1 MARWTTLAAVLVLS
15 LLAAR
20 PASAQSTATLQGTV
34 TDSQNA
40 IMPGVTV
47 SIKNAGTGVERTA
60 TTDAAGQY
68 VAASLTPGRYQIT
81 AHLSGFADQ
90 TTEIVLEVAQIAVAN
105 MRLNV
110 GTVAENVTV
119 TGVSPLIETATVS
132 VGQVMAE
139 RQVQEIPLN
148 GRHFI
153 DLGPLMPGGVT
164 PPQNAGLSAPLR
176 GQGSF
181 SFFSAGNRETSVN
194 LMINGINL
202 NDLSN
207 SQVTLQPSINTVSEF
222 KVDNSTFS
230 AEYGRNSGAIVNVA
244 TRSGINTLHGEGFTF
259 YRDDSLDSRNF
270 FNPEPNPKS
279 PFNRKQFGFNLGG

>member
-1 MARWTTLAAVLVLS
+1 MLRWTSAAVLA
-15 LLAAR
+15 LALTCTNVA
-20 PASAQSTATLQGTV
+20 AQSTATLQGTV

-47 SIKNAGTGVERTA
+47 TITNTGTGVERTA
-60 TTDAAGQY
+60 TTDGAGQY
-68 VAASLTPGRYQIT
+68 VAASLNPGRYKVT
-81 AHLSGFADQ
+81 AHLDGFADQ
-90 TTEIVLEVAQIAVAN
+90 TTELSLDVAQIAVAN
-105 MRLNV
+105 MKLSV
-110 GTVAENVTV
+110 GAIAENVTV

-139 RQVQEIPLN
+139 RTVQEIPLN
-148 GRHFI
+148 GRHFV

-164 PPQNAGLSAPLR
+164 PPQNANLSAPLR

-207 SQVTLQPSINTVSEF
+207 SQVTLQPSINTVAEF
-222 KVDNSTFS
+222 KV
-230 AEYGRNSGAIVNVA
+230 
-244 TRSGINTLHGEGFTF
+244 
-259 YRDDSLDSRNF
+259 
-270 FNPEPNPKS
+270 
-279 PFNRKQFGFNLGG
+279 